1 MKWLKKNMIEI
12 LLGLAL
18 LVGLCLILY
27 PTVSNY
33 WNRFHQSRAIS
44 TYTETV
50 EEMDDSDSEK
60 ILEAAK
66 EYNAERTK
74 KQEGTNLSGKEMAE
88 YKKQLNVSGLGIMG
102 YIEIPKINCNMPI
115 YHGTDESILQIAAG
129 HLEWTSLPVG
139 GKSSHCVIAGHSGLP
154 SAKLF
159 TDLDSLEI
167 GDIFMITVLTE
178 TLTYEVDQIKVVLPE
193 EVDDLKIVEGKDLC
207 TLVTCTPYGINS
219 HRLLVRGHRIANIE
233 EDATGEA
240 APIQKLPIL
249 LAAGAM
255 LLAIGAAVIIRRRTR
270 KKRKKTE
277 KITQK
282 K

>member
-1 MKWLKKNMIEI
+1 
-12 LLGLAL
+12 
-18 LVGLCLILY
+18 
-27 PTVSNY
+27 
-33 WNRFHQSRAIS
+33 
-44 TYTETV
+44 
-50 EEMDDSDSEK
+50 MDDSDSK
-60 ILEAAK
+60 QILEAAK

-139 GKSSHCVIAGHSGLP
+139 GISTHSVIAGHSGLS

-159 TDLDSLEI
+159 SDLDSLET

-193 EVDDLKIVEGKDLC
+193 EVEDLKIVEGKDLC

-255 LLAIGAAVIIRRRTR
+255 LLAIGAAVVIIHKRR
-270 KKRKKTE
+270 KRKRKYAKVNAE
-277 KITQK
+277 
-282 K
+282 

>member
-1 MKWLKKNMIEI
+1 
-12 LLGLAL
+12 
-18 LVGLCLILY
+18 
-27 PTVSNY
+27 
-33 WNRFHQSRAIS
+33 
-44 TYTETV
+44 
-50 EEMDDSDSEK
+50 
-60 ILEAAK
+60 
-66 EYNAERTK
+66 
-74 KQEGTNLSGKEMAE
+74 
-88 YKKQLNVSGLGIMG
+88 MG
-102 YIEIPKINCNMPI
+102 YIEIPKINCYMPI

-139 GKSSHCVIAGHSGLP
+139 GISTHSVIAGHSGLS

-159 TDLDSLEI
+159 SDLDSLEI

-233 EDATGEA
+233 EDAIDEA

-255 LLAIGAAVIIRRRTR
+255 ILAIGAAVTIIH
-270 KKRKKTE
+270 KRKR
-277 KITQK
+277 KIKQK